1 MRKLLVILVTF
12 LLMVNGTGCSLLG
25 IGNVK
30 KRYTLEERRAA
41 VMQYLEEKY
50 GEKFIEISVEPEGFW
65 PATIPSI
72 CIPKPARKKTNLLPV
87 AAEPRKGLRY
97 RTGISGY

>member
-41 VMQYLEEKY
+41 VMQYLE
-50 GEKFIEISVEPEGFW
+50 
-65 PATIPSI
+65 
-72 CIPKPARKKTNLLPV
+72 
-87 AAEPRKGLRY
+87 
-97 RTGISGY
+97 